1 MPMDMR
7 PAAPEAGHR
16 EIPKGRANQSSGWGN
31 YLLGVGLLALI
42 ILAALAYASIIV
54 PTSLFSA
61 VAVILVIA
69 ALVLAFFQWT
79 RVRTAAL
86 FTAIA
91 VVLVTG
97 VFYLG
102 HPAVKSGQYQAVF
115 LTNGQVYFGH
125 LKNPESQTPLLKNI
139 YYLQSN
145 QNNPQGGTSSTQTQL
160 SLVKLGNE
168 LHGPEDMMA
177 LNRSQILFWENLKD
191 SGKVVQAIK
200 QNKKK

>member
-1 MPMDMR
+1 MDMR
-7 PAAPEAGHR
+7 PASPEGGHR
-16 EIPKGRANQSSGWGN
+16 EIPKGRAGRSSGWGN
-31 YLLGVGLLALI
+31 YLLGIGLLALVV
-42 ILAALAYASIIV
+42 LAVLAYANIIV
-54 PTSLFSA
+54 STSLFSA
-61 VAVILVIA
+61 VAVIFVVA
-69 ALVLAFFQWT
+69 ALALAFFQWS
-79 RVRTAAL
+79 RVRSAAL

-91 VVLVTG
+91 IVLVAG

-102 HPAVKSGQYQAVF
+102 HPTVKTGQYQAVF

-125 LKNPESQTPLLKNI
+125 LRNPESQTPVLTKV

-145 QNNPQGGTSSTQTQL
+145 QQNVQSTTTNSSTQL

-177 LNRSQILFWENLKD
+177 LNHSQILFWENLKD

-200 QNKKK
+200 QNQKK